1 MKLSVIIV
9 NYNVVHFLEQ
19 CLHSVFKAG
28 ARLEMEVIVVDN
40 RSVDDSVEMVKQK
53 FQQVKLIAN
62 TDNVGFSAANNQGLA
77 IAQGEY
83 VLLLNPDT
91 VVQENTFDKVIAFMD
106 SHADAGGLGVKML
119 DGKGVFLPE
128 SKRGLPTPA
137 VAFYKI
143 FGLAKLFPKSK
154 KFGAYHLC
162 YLDKDQVHEVDVL
175 SGAFMLLRKALL
187 DKIGGLDEAFF
198 MYGEDIDLS
207 YRIQLAGYKNYYF
220 PDTRI
225 IHYKGESTKKGSI
238 NYVFVFY
245 RAMIIFARKHFSARH
260 AKLFS
265 ALIHLAIYFRAFLA
279 ILQRLAVRLL
289 LPISDAVALVGGIWL
304 LTQWYGGH
312 IRFHHGGGSF
322 PAHLVLMAAM
332 GYAAVWQLS
341 VWFAGGYDR
350 VMRLGRV
357 LAGIGLGSCL
367 ILIVYSLL
375 PESLR
380 FSRAIIL
387 LGTLYAVLALLT
399 LRWLIFK
406 LKWAQYRFFVTD
418 KKAILVVGSATEVG
432 RVKQLLA
439 ETSLRFQSFDYILES
454 GEVPTSLAL
463 NDLIRIYGVEELIFC
478 ARDIAAQTIIGLMLE
493 VDNANV
499 DYKIAPPESLSVIGS
514 NSINTSGD
522 LYTIGVNSVTTVEN
536 RRKKRLVDLVLSAFL
551 LLFSPFWI
559 WKVKSP
565 SKWFSDLC
573 KVFFGNLSLVG
584 LPPSFKGAS
593 LKPGILT
600 PSEVLGKGILHERAA
615 RIDLLYVKEYKP
627 SNDLNIVLKA
637 MQNLGDY

>member
-154 KFGAYHLC
+154 KFGAYHLS

-279 ILQRLAVRLL
+279 ILQK
-289 LPISDAVALVGGIWL
+289 
-304 LTQWYGGH
+304 T
-312 IRFHHGGGSF
+312 
-322 PAHLVLMAAM
+322 
-332 GYAAVWQLS
+332 QLS
-341 VWFAGGYDR
+341 IA
-350 VMRLGRV
+350 
-357 LAGIGLGSCL
+357 L
-367 ILIVYSLL
+367 I
-375 PESLR
+375 
-380 FSRAIIL
+380 
-387 LGTLYAVLALLT
+387 T
-399 LRWLIFK
+399 
-406 LKWAQYRFFVTD
+406 
-418 KKAILVVGSATEVG
+418 
-432 RVKQLLA
+432 
-439 ETSLRFQSFDYILES
+439 
-454 GEVPTSLAL
+454 
-463 NDLIRIYGVEELIFC
+463 
-478 ARDIAAQTIIGLMLE
+478 
-493 VDNANV
+493 
-499 DYKIAPPESLSVIGS
+499 
-514 NSINTSGD
+514 
-522 LYTIGVNSVTTVEN
+522 
-536 RRKKRLVDLVLSAFL
+536 
-551 LLFSPFWI
+551 
-559 WKVKSP
+559 
-565 SKWFSDLC
+565 
-573 KVFFGNLSLVG
+573 
-584 LPPSFKGAS
+584 
-593 LKPGILT
+593 
-600 PSEVLGKGILHERAA
+600 
-615 RIDLLYVKEYKP
+615 
-627 SNDLNIVLKA
+627 
-637 MQNLGDY
+637 